1 MTKKIE
7 VGVIGLGKFGMALAE
22 TLLSLGHSVLGVDED
37 EKSVRRAQGV
47 IPQVYQADARDKAA
61 LEQLGFNNFDY
72 VMVSI
77 GRSME
82 ASILVTLNLQ
92 ELGVPRIWVK
102 AVSEEHRKVLDRVG
116 AHLAIIPEVFVAQ
129 QLAHRMAV
137 PGLLE
142 VLPLGKGM
150 LVRETEVDAWAGKT
164 LRDLNL
170 TNRFGVQVVAIRP
183 AGAEDF
189 NFVPKA
195 DIPLSTGDVLVLLGH
210 TDNVLK
216 VNQ

>member
-47 IPQVYQADARDKAA
+47 LPQVYQADARDKAA
-61 LEQLGFNNFDY
+61 LEQLGFNNLDY

-142 VLPLGKGM
+142 VLPLGTGM
-150 LVRETEVDAWAGKT
+150 LVRETRVDAWAGKT

-183 AGAEDF
+183 AGADDF
-189 NFVPKA
+189 NFVPRA
-195 DIPLSTGDVLVLLGH
+195 DTALGKDDTLILLGH